1 MFSGLYSTA
10 QSLSPEGV
18 SEGGAGDFPRPDRTA
33 PDPRN
38 FPVPRSPGAHRSV
51 SGRYCPQYFPVAVFP
66 GGLSFWKNPM
76 QLRRNVRRVVRQ
88 PGLTR
93 KQTAEDVQIPSVDA
107 FLCTGPCRQHVC
119 TSPPPILRPAFTP
132 SAPSCHPQGNPLR
145 AAPMHQQGCAQGCA
159 QGHRYPNIPL
169 QKHRPSVH
177 SYGFTRGVF
186 HASRHRN

>member
-18 SEGGAGDFPRPDRTA
+18 SEGVAGDFPRPDRTA

-51 SGRYCPQYFPVAVFP
+51 SGRYCPQYSPVAVFP

-107 FLCTGPCRQHVC
+107 FLCTGPCRQQSAQALPQSSAQPSHH
-119 TSPPPILRPAFTP
+119 PRLHAILRGTP
-132 SAPSCHPQGNPLR
+132 CGQPPCISKDAHKATDIL
-145 AAPMHQQGCAQGCA
+145 
-159 QGHRYPNIPL
+159 YIPL